1 MFEKNYR
8 VPYYG
13 LDENERMKPGILLDI
28 FQESAALH
36 ADSLRI
42 GVGDLIRRGLTW
54 VLRRYRVDF
63 SGYPGRDELT
73 VRTWFEPRR
82 NLMSV
87 RRFEAGT
94 AAGDIA
100 ASAWSAWIVVD
111 LERGRPVRL
120 DRALPDSYF
129 SAAEPTGDPAD
140 EPVPAVSEDCGFE
153 REFSVRRSELDLNGH
168 TNHTVYFDWALESI
182 PDAAIVGLSPSRFD
196 AEFLSSVKREDVTAR
211 AKIIGRT
218 PLRFAHSILFKKT
231 GTEAARLST
240 TWSENNSEVS

>member
-28 FQESAALH
+28 FQETAALH
-36 ADSLRI
+36 ADAVCI
-42 GVGDLIRRGLTW
+42 GVGDMMRRGLTW

-63 SGYPGRDELT
+63 HGYHGKGELT

-87 RRFEAGT
+87 RKFEAESPSGET
-94 AAGDIA
+94 V

-111 LERGRPVRL
+111 LESGRPVRL
-120 DRALPDSYF
+120 DRALPDAYF
-129 SAAEPTGDPAD
+129 AVSEPTG
-140 EPVPAVSEDCGFE
+140 EPVEEVIPAISGDCDFE

-168 TNHTVYFDWALESI
+168 TNHTVYFDWALESV
-182 PDAAIVGLSPSRFD
+182 PDALITGLSPTRLD
-196 AEFLSSVKREDVTAR
+196 AEFLVSVKREEVTAR
-211 AKIIGRT
+211 VKTIGRN
-218 PLRFAHSILFKKT
+218 PLRFAHSILSKAA
-231 GTEAARLST
+231 GAEAARLST
-240 TWSENNSEVS
+240 VWV

>member
-13 LDENERMKPGILLDI
+13 LDENEKMKPGTLLDI
-28 FQESAALH
+28 FQEAAALH
-36 ADSLRI
+36 ADSVGI

-63 SGYPGRDELT
+63 LGYPGRGELT
-73 VRTWFEPRR
+73 VKTWFEPRR

-87 RRFEAGT
+87 RRFEARTGN
-94 AAGDIA
+94 GDGV

-120 DRALPDSYF
+120 DRSLPGAYF
-129 SAAEPTGDPAD
+129 SSADPTG
-140 EPVPAVSEDCGFE
+140 EPVEDAIPAISEDFGFE

-168 TNHTVYFDWALESI
+168 ANHTAYFDWALESI
-182 PDAAIVGLSPSRFD
+182 PDAAIKGLSPARLD
-196 AEFLSSVKREDVTAR
+196 AEFLASVKRENVIAR
-211 AKIIGRT
+211 ARIIARN
-218 PLRFAHSILFKKT
+218 PPCFAHSILFKET
-231 GTEAARLST
+231 GTEAARLAT
-240 TWSENNSEVS
+240 TWREGDKT

>member
-1 MFEKNYR
+1 MFERNYR

-28 FQESAALH
+28 FQETAALH
-36 ADSLRI
+36 ADSVRI
-42 GVGDLIRRGLTW
+42 GVGDLIRRGMTW

-63 SGYPGRDELT
+63 RGHPGKGELT

-87 RRFEAGT
+87 RRFEAS
-94 AAGDIA
+94 AADGNIA

-129 SAAEPTGDPAD
+129 SVAEPTG
-140 EPVPAVSEDCGFE
+140 EPVDEVIPAVSDDCDFE

-182 PDAAIVGLSPSRFD
+182 PDAVIAGLSPSRFD

-211 AKIIGRT
+211 AKIIGRN
-218 PLRFAHSILFKKT
+218 PLRLAHSILFKET
-231 GTEAARLST
+231 GAEAARLST
-240 TWSENNSEVS
+240 EWREEPPV